1 MERPKGRPLITAD
14 ELQAL
19 TSAPNTRPQKKR
31 PNRYNHL
38 SDADVQLA
46 RAARAK
52 EGLSVRR
59 LASIFGC
66 GITTMHD
73 ILTGKIRT

>member
-1 MERPKGRPLITAD
+1 MITAT
-14 ELQAL
+14 ELEAL
-19 TSAPNTRPQKKR
+19 TAPPQPLQRRKR

-46 RAARAK
+46 RQARAK
-52 EGLSVRR
+52 EGLSIRR
-59 LASIFGC
+59 LAAIFGC

-73 ILTGKIRT
+73 IVTGKIRS